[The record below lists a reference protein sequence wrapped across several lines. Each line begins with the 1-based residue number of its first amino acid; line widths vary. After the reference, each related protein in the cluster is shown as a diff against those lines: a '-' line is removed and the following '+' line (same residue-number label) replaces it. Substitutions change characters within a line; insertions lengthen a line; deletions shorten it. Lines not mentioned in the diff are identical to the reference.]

1 MKSLSG
7 KGAFVTGAASGIGAA
22 IARELAQRG
31 VSVMLAD
38 IDAEKL
44 SETVDAMRT
53 NGLEAHAVVCDVA
66 DLTSVQKAAS
76 ETNEH
81 LGKIHILVNNAG
93 VAVGGSTGSI
103 PVDDWKWVVD
113 INLMGVVH
121 GIETFVP
128 LIRAHG
134 EGGHIVNT
142 ASVAGHIALPGTAP
156 YSASKFAVVGYSEGL
171 RHELARENIGVS
183 MLCPGWVNTKIHE
196 SNRNRPSK
204 AMRPSG
210 GASKKVT
217 EQMAE
222 FAALIE
228 SGMDPALVAQ
238 LVAEGILDNRR
249 HIFTHSS
256 MRAGV
261 DERLAAITADYD
273 ACDSDPRRSGY

>member
-38 IDAEKL
+38 IDEEKL
-44 SETVDAMRT
+44 SETVESLRSKGLDAH
-53 NGLEAHAVVCDVA
+53 GVVCDVA
-66 DLTSVQKAAS
+66 DLASVQSAARQTT
-76 ETNEH
+76 EAI
-81 LGKIHILVNNAG
+81 GKVHILVNNAG
-93 VAVGGSTGSI
+93 VAVGGGTGSI
-103 PVDDWKWVVD
+103 PIEDWKWVVD

-128 LIRAHG
+128 LIRTHG

-171 RHELARENIGVS
+171 RHELASENIGVS

-196 SNRNRPSK
+196 SNRKRPSK
-204 AMRPSG
+204 VDRPSG
-210 GASKKVT
+210 GASKKIT
-217 EQMAE
+217 DQMAE
-222 FAALIE
+222 FASLIE
-228 SGMDPALVAQ
+228 SGMDPAVVAQ
-238 LVAEGILDNRR
+238 LVAEGIVDNRR

-261 DERLAAITADYD
+261 DERLRAITADYD
-273 ACDSDPRRSGY
+273 ECDSDPRRAGW